1 MAKVYNNDGVI
12 LAKVV
17 RDHINEHWHSKPA
30 TVVIGDFAQEPP
42 SLMLQELAHA
52 EVTRPYIDGS
62 YVGQWSFAIYVRVNA
77 EDTAARLSASAALT
91 ELAEWFRMMDNRGAF
106 VNLPVIDRNRTATK
120 IEMSTT
126 PALAAQYDG
135 GVEDYQAVYQLE
147 YKYSNRR

>member
-1 MAKVYNNDGVI
+1 MAKLYNNDGVI

-17 RDHINEHWHSKPA
+17 RDHINEHWDNKP
-30 TVVIGDFAQEPP
+30 TQLVIGDFAQSPP
-42 SLMLQELAHA
+42 SLMLQEVAHA

-62 YVGQWSFAIYVRVNA
+62 YVGQWSFSVYFRINA
-77 EDTAARLSASAALT
+77 EDTAARLSATAALT
-91 ELAEWFRMMDNRGAF
+91 ELADWFRAKDISGAF
-106 VNLPVIDRNRTATK
+106 VNLPVIDDNRTATK

-126 PALAAQYDG
+126 PALAAQFDG